1 MNLENWYTTLIIVLM
16 SFALARELFKPALTI
31 FAALLLLII
40 GNIITIDEAFAGF
53 SNKGM
58 LTVGFLFVV
67 SAALQSSGAFENIV
81 TRILGNNNTSNTS
94 RYFRFLFP
102 VAALSAFLN
111 NTPIVA
117 SLIPI
122 IKNWAKRHNLPAS
135 KFLIPLSYAAIL
147 GGVCTLIGTSTN
159 LVIYGLLLDHGYPGF
174 SFFEITKVGLPVAII
189 GILFISLLGHRL
201 LPTNKDP
208 IVQLG
213 EHTRE
218 FVVEMKVSHEYPM
231 IGRTIEQANLRHLQ
245 GLFLFQIIRSNE
257 IIAPVTPQ
265 EQIRIDDRLF
275 LTGLP
280 KTIYELQKTRGLH
293 VIKDSDFDLKN
304 LDSDKVKTYEAV
316 VSDASPLNGQTVR
329 DSNFRKKYQAV
340 ILAIHRSGHRI
351 NKKVGDI
358 VFRPGDTLFIL
369 ARSGFAQK
377 WYNSKDFTLVS
388 PSIEIYSKPR
398 WKGNL
403 ALILLLVLVIAA
415 ALELVPIL
423 LAAAG
428 TAVLMVLMKI
438 LSPEDAQK
446 SIDWS
451 VLLVIASSFGIG
463 KALENSGLSTIVAD
477 ALVHVSAFSG
487 TMGAIAG
494 IFLITSSYT
503 MIITNNAVA
512 AIMFHVVLSTARFLN
527 ADLTPFMITFVMGA
541 SSCFASPIGYQTNY
555 MVYGPGGYRFTDFL
569 KIGILMN
576 LLLGLAVTLIVY
588 FLFFYN

>member
-1 MNLENWYTTLIIVLM
+1 MNFETWYTTLIVVLM
-16 SFALARELFKPALTI
+16 SFALAKEFFKPALTV

-40 GNIITIDEAFAGF
+40 GNIITIDEAFSGF

-81 TRILGNNNTSNTS
+81 TKILGNNNTSSTF

-102 VAALSAFLN
+102 VAAISAFLN

-122 IKNWAKRHNLPAS
+122 IKNWAKRHDLAAS

-159 LVIYGLLLDHGYPGF
+159 LVIHGLLLDRGYPGF
-174 SFFEITKVGLPVAII
+174 SFFEISRIGLPVAIL
-189 GILFISLLGHRL
+189 GILFISLVGHRL
-201 LPTNKDP
+201 LPAKKDP

-218 FVVEMKVSHEYPM
+218 FMVEMKVSNEYPM
-231 IGRTIEQANLRHLQ
+231 IDRTIEQAKLRHLQ
-245 GLFLFQIIRSNE
+245 GLFLFQIIRGNE
-257 IIAPVTPQ
+257 TIAPVTPQ
-265 EQIRIDDRLF
+265 QKIKVNDRLF
-275 LTGLP
+275 FTGLP
-280 KTIYELQKTRGLH
+280 KTIYEIQKTPGIH

-304 LDSDKVKTYEAV
+304 IDSDKVKTYEAV
-316 VSDASPLNGQTVR
+316 ISDASPLNGQTVR
-329 DSNFRKKYQAV
+329 ESNFRKKYQAV

-358 VFRPGDTLFIL
+358 VFQSGDTLFIL
-369 ARSGFAQK
+369 ARSGFTQK

-388 PSIEIYSKPR
+388 SSLDIYSKPR

-403 ALILLLVLVIAA
+403 ALILLLVLVVSA

-446 SIDWS
+446 SVDWS
-451 VLLVIASSFGIG
+451 VLLIIASSFGIG
-463 KALENSGLSTIVAD
+463 KGLENSGLSTLVAD
-477 ALVHVSAFSG
+477 FLVSISNFSG
-487 TMGAIAG
+487 MIGVIAG
-494 IFLITSSYT
+494 VFFITSSYT

-512 AIMFHVVLSTARFLN
+512 AIMFPVVLSTAKFLN
-527 ADLTPFMITFVMGA
+527 ADLTPFMLTFVMGA
-541 SSCFASPIGYQTNY
+541 SACFASPIGYQTNY
-555 MVYGPGGYRFTDFL
+555 MVYGPGGYRFADFL

-576 LLLGLAVTLIVY
+576 LFLGLAVTLIVY
-588 FLFFYN
+588 FLFFL